1 MKTERIETDVV
12 CDRPGCGRRV
22 TAKGGK
28 MATIDHHFLSLIDD
42 AAEVYETVE
51 DHIDLCRECHGQM
64 VAMWLRKAGDE

>member
-28 MATIDHHFLSLIDD
+28 MATIDHHFLSLTDD
-42 AAEVYETVE
+42 AAERGDDY
-51 DHIDLCRECHGQM
+51 IDLCRECHGQM